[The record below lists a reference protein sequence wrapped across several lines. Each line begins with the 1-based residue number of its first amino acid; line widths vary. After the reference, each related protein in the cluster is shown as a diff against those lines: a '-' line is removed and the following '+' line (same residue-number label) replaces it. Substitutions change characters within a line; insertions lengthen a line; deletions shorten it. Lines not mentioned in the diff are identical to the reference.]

1 MSTDQ
6 LTNTHPTGK
15 TTGTAHRPGQDHEG
29 AALTFDLTSEI
40 AHLRQEETWSR
51 SGRNSRTLAK
61 EPNLRVVLITM
72 QAGTQILEHRAAAR
86 LSVQVISGHLRLQV
100 PDNDLDLPTGHLLVL
115 NHLVGY
121 EIHAL
126 DTSAFL
132 LTVAWDGTHPS

>member
-1 MSTDQ
+1 MAIDQ

-15 TTGTAHRPGQDHEG
+15 TTGTAQRRGQDHEG
-29 AALTFDLTSEI
+29 VALTFDIASEI
-40 AHLRQEETWSR
+40 ARLQQEETWTR

-100 PDNDLDLPTGHLLVL
+100 PDQDVDLPAGHLLVL
-115 NHLVGY
+115 DHSIGY

-132 LTVAWDGTHPS
+132 LTVAWDGAYSK